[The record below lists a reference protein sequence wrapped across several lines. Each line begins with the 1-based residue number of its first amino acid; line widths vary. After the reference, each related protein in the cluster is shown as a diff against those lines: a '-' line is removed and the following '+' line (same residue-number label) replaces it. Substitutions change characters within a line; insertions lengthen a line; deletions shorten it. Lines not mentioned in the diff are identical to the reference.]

1 MRQGQSSEHLNR
13 GRARR
18 VARRQ
23 WWYVRDWQKAA
34 VCPVLNRRTHAWHGG
49 RHARVLSV
57 ATRSCRPSPRMSPW
71 FQPSATISHAPPN
84 PGENSL
90 FLFLACRMMHG
101 RLFVV
106 EQLSSSAVGRRLKSV
121 IRTEANASTFAPCQM
136 KLKACLEVGE
146 WMCLIWLESLAIQ
159 F

>member
-1 MRQGQSSEHLNR
+1 VV
-13 GRARR
+13 RARLAEGCR
-18 VARRQ
+18 VSRPKSSDACMAR
-23 WWYVRDWQKAA
+23 WSP
-34 VCPVLNRRTHAWHGG
+34 C
-49 RHARVLSV
+49 ARSL
-57 ATRSCRPSPRMSPW
+57 RCYSCRPSPRMSPW

-136 KLKACLEVGE
+136 KLKAYLEVRRMDVFDMARISRYSILNNE
-146 WMCLIWLESLAIQ
+146 R